1 MLFKK
6 KLRNYRDSFYLH
18 KKNVAQEILKSRLQN
33 KNFTIISNNCWGG
46 EVYRALNLP
55 YKTPF
60 IGLFLFA
67 PCYIRLLINL
77 KKYLNSELSFTNL
90 SQYKFAN
97 QQREQGTWNFYPIG
111 LLDDE
116 IEIHFMHYFSE
127 SEARKKWFRR
137 LERIDWEP
145 ENIFLKFCD
154 HGLCTEQLIRDFE
167 RLCFPHKVC
176 FTSKHYPELKST
188 VWIEECRNEPYVVD
202 GASLYSVGRKYFD
215 AIDWLNGGSGRVKI
229 KQKILNTV
237 LY

>member
-1 MLFKK
+1 MLLKE

-18 KKNVAQEILKSRLQN
+18 KKNVAQEILRSRLQN

-67 PCYIRLLINL
+67 PCYVRLLINL
-77 KKYLNSELSFTNL
+77 QEYLNSNLNFTKV

-116 IEIHFMHYFSE
+116 IEIHFMHYFSK
-127 SEARKKWFRR
+127 SEAREKWFRR
-137 LERIDWEP
+137 LERIDWKP

-154 HGLCTEQLIRDFE
+154 RGLCTEQLIAEFD
-167 RLCFPHKVC
+167 RLDYSHKVC
-176 FTSKHYPELKST
+176 FTSKNYLELKST
-188 VWIEECRNEPYVVD
+188 VWIEECKNDPYVVD
-202 GASLYSVGRKYFD
+202 GKVLYNVCKKYFD
-215 AIDWLNGGSGRVKI
+215 VSDWLNRGSGRVKI
-229 KQKILNTV
+229 QQKILNTV
-237 LY
+237 FY